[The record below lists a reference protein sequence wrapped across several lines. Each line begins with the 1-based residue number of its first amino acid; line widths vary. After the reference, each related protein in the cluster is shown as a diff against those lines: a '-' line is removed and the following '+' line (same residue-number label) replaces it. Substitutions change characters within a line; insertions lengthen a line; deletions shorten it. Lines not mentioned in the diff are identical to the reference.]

1 MKKIKKVRIIKYLII
16 NIVFSVILIALLISI
31 KNQITNMYQPQKEE
45 EKLSKEI
52 EKVEKLLK
60 KDELTEKTLNKTIT
74 KYDYAKVEKAY
85 KTYLKDYIKVHK
97 SITSFYETLNIE
109 NIMTIDNMKKDGK
122 DFVETQKILRSYINQ
137 LEKLQKEYQT
147 IITKKDLTKYIDMN
161 MEKYYINYS
170 KELINSVT
178 ITKEEQEWIVSMKES
193 KNSITNTIKIFEYL
207 ANNKDSWEIKD
218 DNVVFN
224 SQEKLDEYNEL
235 LSK

>member
-1 MKKIKKVRIIKYLII
+1 
-16 NIVFSVILIALLISI
+16 
-31 KNQITNMYQPQKEE
+31 
-45 EKLSKEI
+45 
-52 EKVEKLLK
+52 
-60 KDELTEKTLNKTIT
+60 
-74 KYDYAKVEKAY
+74 
-85 KTYLKDYIKVHK
+85 
-97 SITSFYETLNIE
+97 
-109 NIMTIDNMKKDGK
+109 
-122 DFVETQKILRSYINQ
+122 
-137 LEKLQKEYQT
+137 
-147 IITKKDLTKYIDMN
+147 MN